1 MNITL
6 KYKNYIKQSIN
17 KFLLSR
23 GYSDNNIYY
32 LIKNKNVLVNG
43 ELVKDKNHFLTFNS
57 VIKVTLNNEDNTLIP
72 YECKLDIV
80 YEDEYLLIVNKEK
93 NVDVEPTKANN
104 DTSLANIVTHYFKN
118 NNIKS
123 KIHLVNRL
131 DKLTSGLVIIA
142 KNQYIHNLMQNIK
155 IDKRYLSLVK
165 GKTNKKGTIKVKI
178 DRVVGSIKR
187 EVNNTGKLSITK
199 YKIVKYEDSNSLVDI
214 KLLTGRTHQIR
225 LSFAYIN
232 HPLVGDPLYGTD
244 TKENM
249 YLKAYYLSFIHPIYK
264 KKIKVKLTH

>member
-17 KFLLSR
+17 KFMLSK

-43 ELVKDKNHFLTFNS
+43 ELVKDKNHLLTFNS

-72 YECKLDIV
+72 YESRLDVV

-93 NVDVEPTKANN
+93 NIDVEPTKLNN
-104 DTSLANIVTHYFKN
+104 ESSLSNMVTYYFKI

-131 DKLTSGLVIIA
+131 DKLTTGLVIIA
-142 KNQYIHNLMQNIK
+142 KNQYIHNLMQNVK
-155 IDKRYLSLVK
+155 IDKRYLALVK
-165 GKTNKKGTIKVKI
+165 GKNNKKGTIKVKI

-199 YKIVKYEDSNSLVDI
+199 YKLVKYDNDNSLIDI

-225 LSFAYIN
+225 VSFAYIN

-249 YLKAYYLSFIHPIYK
+249 YLKAYYLSFIHPIHK